1 MNAEK
6 RQAQVP
12 GQARRPAP
20 TGFAIYARLER
31 EIHGLMVDLGLDEQR
46 RDEFLDQE
54 GMVKRFMEKW
64 AKTAEKIQEKVLKQ
78 IEAGKE
84 ISF

>member
-1 MNAEK
+1 MPERGNSPLPRIFE
-6 RQAQVP
+6 
-12 GQARRPAP
+12 
-20 TGFAIYARLER
+20 RLER

-54 GMVKRFMEKW
+54 GMVKRFMAAWEK
-64 AKTAEKIQEKVLKQ
+64 AVEKIEEKVIKQ

-84 ISF
+84 VSF

>member
-1 MNAEK
+1 MNADLT
-6 RQAQVP
+6 P
-12 GQARRPAP
+12 GSSPIQEMGARPII
-20 TGFAIYARLER
+20 FDRLER

-64 AKTAEKIQEKVLKQ
+64 AKVVEKIEEKVIGQ
-78 IEAGKE
+78 IERGKE
-84 ISF
+84 VSF